1 MIIISHRGNTK
12 GSDPINENR
21 PDIIL
26 KTLEDFDCEIDLW
39 VINNN
44 LFLGHD
50 EPQYAI
56 DEDFLSNKG
65 LWIHAKNLEALD
77 WLYNTSLNYFWH
89 ETDKVTITSHG
100 YIWCYPGIFL
110 ESGITVLQNRKEYL
124 PEKILGI
131 CTDYPSNYIKAF

>member
-1 MIIISHRGNTK
+1 KKMKIISHRGNLSGPSEK
-12 GSDPINENR
+12 ENSANQ
-21 PDIIL
+21 IIETI
-26 KTLEDFDCEIDLW
+26 KQGFDCEVDVWCIDSK
-39 VINNN
+39 I
-44 LFLGHD
+44 FLGHD
-50 EPQYAI
+50 APTYRIE
-56 DEDFLSNKG
+56 ERFLHQDG

-110 ESGITVLQNRKEYL
+110 ESGITVLQNREEYL

-131 CTDYPSNYIKAF
+131 CTDYPSDYI